1 VFIILECKTV
11 TSNLLNTVNMI
22 KVMCTLKFL
31 LLAHV
36 EVVVKFLSG
45 YKRKYRDNVTGSS
58 SDNEASS
65 RERNGM

>member
-36 EVVVKFLSG
+36 EVTDKFLSG